1 MVLDELKKH
10 KKIATAKHNVYAY
23 RQNDRKW
30 SQLNKNKNHSRVTAE
45 NGKLLSECNDDG
57 ENRAGEWV
65 LEPLIVTFRLSQSF

>member
-23 RQNDRKW
+23 RYNDGNRFLFK
-30 SQLNKNKNHSRVTAE
+30 KIIIHSRVTAE

-65 LEPLIVTFRLSQSF
+65 LEPLIVMFCLSQLL